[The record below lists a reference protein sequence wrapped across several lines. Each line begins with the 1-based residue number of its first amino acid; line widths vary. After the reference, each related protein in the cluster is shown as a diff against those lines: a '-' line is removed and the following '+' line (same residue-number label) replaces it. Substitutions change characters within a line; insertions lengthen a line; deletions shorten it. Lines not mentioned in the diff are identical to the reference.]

1 MAQAVPHDGAGV
13 PDRRKRP
20 KKGPLA
26 PESSCNPARDAPNT
40 VGGRRKAP
48 QEASLQMN
56 RRIFMRGTALALS
69 LGGTAAITSP
79 APAAEAQAF
88 SPAAFDAAKAAGRP
102 ILIDVSAPWCPTCKA
117 QRPILTKLEAE
128 PRFKDLVVFSVA
140 FDSQQDV
147 LRTFNVRMQ
156 STLICFKG
164 SQETARSTGDTK
176 PASLAQ
182 LLGTTL

>member
-26 PESSCNPARDAPNT
+26 PESSCNLARDATNT

-69 LGGTAAITSP
+69 LGPPSP
-79 APAAEAQAF
+79 PPA
-88 SPAAFDAAKAAGRP
+88 SPPPPPPPRP

-128 PRFKDLVVFSVA
+128 PRFKDLVVFSVD
-140 FDSQQDV
+140 FDSQKDV